1 MNGTAAR
8 FLRLGVSLSGLV
20 VLGWVLTGQAAK
32 SARHGIPLP
41 TDWSHSHVIFSR
53 PASAEQLASVSED
66 PRYWQQLH
74 RREQSLVLSPEASD
88 LTSVRFQAGSSAAN
102 DGLWSED
109 LGNLASAGAENY
121 PAKFSFSS
129 TTANC
134 GSATTPDYVVYSTG
148 KLGSGTQASVVAFD
162 NLYTGCG
169 GTVPTVYWAYNTGG
183 QILTSPVLS
192 LDGTQ
197 VAFAQTSGSPTGV
210 AGLLLLKWKASA
222 SETVGS
228 PGVPTSVT
236 NALYPTCVAPCMTEV
251 FLHDGN
257 GVATDDRTSSPF
269 YDYTND
275 IAWVGGGNGWLHKL
289 TGVFKGTP
297 TEVHGGGFPVQVQPN
312 NPNTLSDPVYD
323 HTSKN
328 VFVGDE
334 GGYLH
339 RVASATGVTTTSGQ
353 LDWGAGL
360 VESPI
365 LDQTN
370 GLVYVF
376 ASSDGTALCPGGT
389 ACSAVYL
396 LSTTFL
402 GGTGGPKVTVGTSV
416 VYGTLPNPSPMYI
429 GGFDSTYYNKV
440 GATGNLYVCGN
451 TGAAPTLYRVPI
463 LSGAFDTLPLAVA
476 VLTPAARTAACSPV
490 TDFSNPNASG
500 GKAEHLFFSVQNFGH
515 PTACGPVPG
524 KGCMMNFV
532 DTPWQA
538 STHYNVGQEIL
549 IRRAAA
555 TSQLYI
561 NVAIVAGTTAVTT
574 PTWPGPAGNKTVDG
588 GVTWL
593 NQGRTTVTPLAGWVT
608 ANPYNLHD
616 PIFDGTNVEIVTT
629 AGTSAGAAPTWN
641 TTVGGST
648 TDAGGVVWI
657 NAGPWPNAALVS
669 NGGTGGIIIDNS
681 VGSGTMAGASQVYFF
696 TLGNQLCSTSG
707 GTGGCAMQA
716 SQSTLQ

>member
-1 MNGTAAR
+1 MNGTATR

-32 SARHGIPLP
+32 PARHGIPLP

-88 LTSVRFQAGSSAAN
+88 LTSVRFQAGSSAAS

-183 QILTSPVLS
+183 QILTSPVPS

-236 NALYPTCVAPCMTEV
+236 NAQYPTCVAPCMTEV

-339 RVASATGVTTTSGQ
+339 RVASATGATTISGQ

-376 ASSDGTALCPGGT
+376 ASSDGISEGDIVLFGRDRRLF
-389 ACSAVYL
+389 VHRVV
-396 LSTTFL
+396 
-402 GGTGGPKVTVGTSV
+402 TGSQPQ
-416 VYGTLPNPSPMYI
+416 
-429 GGFDSTYYNKV
+429 
-440 GATGNLYVCGN
+440 
-451 TGAAPTLYRVPI
+451 
-463 LSGAFDTLPLAVA
+463 
-476 VLTPAARTAACSPV
+476 
-490 TDFSNPNASG
+490 NA
-500 GKAEHLFFSVQNFGH
+500 
-515 PTACGPVPG
+515 
-524 KGCMMNFV
+524 
-532 DTPWQA
+532 
-538 STHYNVGQEIL
+538 
-549 IRRAAA
+549 
-555 TSQLYI
+555 
-561 NVAIVAGTTAVTT
+561 
-574 PTWPGPAGNKTVDG
+574 
-588 GVTWL
+588 
-593 NQGRTTVTPLAGWVT
+593 
-608 ANPYNLHD
+608 
-616 PIFDGTNVEIVTT
+616 EIVTRGD
-629 AGTSAGAAPTWN
+629 AMPAPDPP
-641 TTVGGST
+641 VSESDLLGRVSFILRDGKCIEPSRSLRFSER
-648 TDAGGVVWI
+648 AV
-657 NAGPWPNAALVS
+657 AALVRRS
-669 NGGTGGIIIDNS
+669 AFAARVVVRVHCRRQTFRQ
-681 VGSGTMAGASQVYFF
+681 SQV
-696 TLGNQLCSTSG
+696 
-707 GTGGCAMQA
+707 QA
-716 SQSTLQ
+716 SRVQTL